1 MKHAKTIKAKVMNN
15 LHLDHPLPPVRQSSP
30 WWTTGNFGII
40 LIQRVDLTSEP
51 RQK

>member
-1 MKHAKTIKAKVMNN
+1 MKYAKTIKAKIMNN
-15 LHLDHPLPPVRQSSP
+15 LHLDHPLPLVWQSSP
-30 WWTTGNFGII
+30 WWAAGNLGII